1 MPNLSLGLA
10 LSEVFDSYT
19 SDLHG
24 LGARGETA
32 DGRKFRWAK
41 AGGFD
46 LVVGNMLQAP
56 AADTDHDDI
65 AVRATAAGS
74 TELLITTGS
83 GSGALDANEYAGG
96 YAVIDTT
103 PGLGYIYKIS
113 HHAAIAASTDG
124 SIFLMPEDPIQV
136 ALTTSSKVTL
146 IKNPYNGVIQTPAS
160 TLTGS
165 CVGAAV
171 YPIPDG
177 EYGWIQTGGT
187 CGVLTGGTPA
197 VGSAVVV
204 PGDTAGEVVVD
215 PANAAVQIVGTMRIV
230 GRDGKCCPVF
240 LTLDA

>member
-1 MPNLSLGLA
+1 MPNLSQSTVA
-10 LSEVFDSYT
+10 VEVFESYDS
-19 SDLHG
+19 DIHG

-41 AGGFD
+41 AGASA
-46 LVVGNMLQAP
+46 LVVGDMLQAP

-65 AVRATAAGS
+65 TVRATAAGS
-74 TELLITTGS
+74 QELLITTGS

-103 PGLGYIYKIS
+103 PGLGYQYKIS
-113 HHAAIAASTDG
+113 HHAAIGASTDG
-124 SIFLMPEDPIQV
+124 SIFLEEPIQV
-136 ALTTSSKVTL
+136 ALTASSKVTL
-146 IKNPYNGVIQTPAS
+146 IKNPYNGVIQTPAT

-165 CVGAAV
+165 VVGAAV
-171 YPIPDG
+171 YPIAAT

-187 CGVLTGGTPA
+187 AAVLTGGTPA
-197 VGSAVVV
+197 VGAAVVC

-230 GRDGKCCPVF
+230 GRDGKVCPVF
-240 LTLDA
+240 LTLD